1 MTDSVAIPVLVG
13 LAVGIVLIILVS
25 IMLPQP
31 ERTLE
36 PERVWVAINAT
47 QCNDISYESLLAG
60 KGIAVY
66 DTDLDRWLGADMA
79 VCEACFVCPT
89 GWTYYFE
96 IEKSYEPLAK
106 EQGFVIQSPNLLTD

>member
-1 MTDSVAIPVLVG
+1 VNLRLSG
-13 LAVGIVLIILVS
+13 VS
-25 IMLPQP
+25 LLQRVVMNQSG
-31 ERTLE
+31 TLE
-36 PERVWVAINAT
+36 PARVWVAINAT
-47 QCNDISYESLLAG
+47 QCNDISYESLLIG

-96 IEKSYEPLAK
+96 IEKSDEPLAK
-106 EQGFVIQSPNLLTD
+106 EQGFVIQSPN